1 MDIII
6 VKGEVLNWDEF
17 QEWHKKRYGWHPG
30 SEIATGLRLYLNLKE
45 KEKEK
50 EKDKEKKVVV

>member
-17 QEWHKKRYGWHPG
+17 QEWHKKRYGWYAG
-30 SEIATGLRLYLNLKE
+30 GEVGVALRLYLKE
-45 KEKEK
+45 KEKNK
-50 EKDKEKKVVV
+50 ERKEAKL

>member
-17 QEWHKKRYGWHPG
+17 QEWHKKQYGWYIG
-30 SEIATGLRLYLNLKE
+30 TELATGLRLYL
-45 KEKEK
+45 KEK
-50 EKDKEKKVVV
+50 EKDKEDSGEPLPSG